1 MPDVTDMELLRDY
14 RQGSEQAFAELI
26 QRHINLVYSTALRH
40 VGIAAHA
47 EEIAQAVF
55 VILARKAAAL
65 RPDTILEAWLYETT
79 RLTSLSFLRG
89 EWRRQR
95 REQEA
100 YMQSILQQT
109 SGDTTWNQ
117 IAPLLDE
124 AMARLG
130 KKDREAVVL
139 RFFKEKNLR
148 EVAMAMNVS
157 ESAAQSRV
165 HRALDKLRRYFSK
178 RGVDSTTAIIAGEI
192 SSHSI
197 HAAPAGLEKTILA
210 VAIAKGAAASTS
222 TLTLVKGAMKLMA
235 WTKAQTAIAAGVIVL
250 LAAGTATI
258 TVKHIQNSK
267 NDAVWEVENP
277 TPDMLTKFPPLIKIV
292 PAKFPNRRMSTQV
305 SLGPSSLG
313 IGVPLQSIL
322 RVAYDSDTLIDPKKR
337 LRLLLLTKIPLVKYD
352 YIANFAPDDFAQEEN
367 EQLSGN
373 VEALQEVLK
382 KQFGLVG
389 RRETIVTNVLLLKVE
404 YPGASG
410 LESATAPNQVRP
422 NQKPGEISFQDHGG
436 CRVLAGALENNFRMP
451 VMDGTGLT
459 NDYYYDLTWTSSGG
473 ARQNQ
478 LNLKKALLDQLGLE
492 LVPTNMPIEM
502 LVVEKAD

>member
-1 MPDVTDMELLRDY
+1 MTDMELLQDY
-14 RQGSEQAFAELI
+14 RQGSEDAFAELV

-40 VGIAAHA
+40 AGIPAHA

-65 RPDTILEAWLYETT
+65 RPNTVLEAWLYETT

-89 EWRRQR
+89 EWRRRR

-100 YMQSILQQT
+100 YMQSIL
-109 SGDTTWNQ
+109 SKSADDSTWNQ

-148 EVAMAMNVS
+148 EVATAMNVS

-165 HRALDKLRRYFSK
+165 HRALEKLRRYFYK
-178 RGVDSTTAIIAGEI
+178 RGLDSSTAIIAGGI
-192 SSHSI
+192 SAHSV
-197 HAAPAGLEKTILA
+197 HAAPAGLAKTIST

-250 LAAGTATI
+250 LAAGTTATI
-258 TVKHIQNSK
+258 TVKHIRNSS
-267 NDAVWEVENP
+267 NDAVWQVENP
-277 TPDMLTKFPPLIKIV
+277 TPDMLTTLPPLVKIV
-292 PAKFPNRRMSTQV
+292 PTKFPNRNISTQV
-305 SLGPSSLG
+305 SLGPSWLG

-322 RVAYDSDTLIDPKKR
+322 RVAYDSDVLIDPKKR
-337 LRLLLLTKIPLVKYD
+337 VRLLLLTKIPITKYD
-352 YIANFAPDDFAQEEN
+352 YIANFSPDEFAREEN

-373 VEALQEVLK
+373 VQALQKVLK
-382 KQFGLVG
+382 KQFGLVA

-404 YPGASG
+404 YPGATG
-410 LESATAPNQVRP
+410 LESISAPNQVRP

-436 CRVLAGALENNFRMP
+436 CRVLAGALENDFRMP
-451 VMDGTGLT
+451 VVDGTGLT
-459 NDYYYDLTWTSSGG
+459 NDYYYDLKWTPSG
-473 ARQNQ
+473 AQKQNQ
-478 LNLKKALLDQLGLE
+478 LNLTKALHDQLGLE
-492 LVPTNMPIEM
+492 LVPANMPVEM
-502 LVVEKAD
+502 LVVEKVN